1 MHAMSLRMRV
11 LPASWSSSSAKPI
24 TTSSSSD
31 DSQPQE
37 HEPPP
42 PPSAAVY
49 LNIYD
54 ISPLNHYL
62 YWFGL
67 GIFHSGIEVHG
78 MEYGFGAHE
87 YPTSG
92 VFQVEPKS
100 CPGFI
105 FRRSVCVGT
114 TDMSRSQVRTCIED
128 LAEEYHGDTYHLIIK
143 NCNHFT
149 ADVCKRLT
157 GKPVPGWV
165 NRLAKLGSLFNCVLP
180 EGIKVSAV
188 RDVNTHPD
196 FSGILLCTP
205 GLTVYDGLGSNASII
220 EGSDDDDLDQLLRT
234 PNSDVIPSRDRTLT
248 PGRDSV

>member
-1 MHAMSLRMRV
+1 MRV
-11 LPASWSSSSAKPI
+11 LPASWSSASSSAKP
-24 TTSSSSD
+24 SSSS
-31 DSQPQE
+31 SSSTK
-37 HEPPP
+37 EPPP
-42 PPSAAVY
+42 PPPSAAAVY

-67 GIFHSGIEVHG
+67 GIFHSGIEAHG

-114 TDMSRSQVRTCIED
+114 TDMSPSQVRTCIED
-128 LAEEYHGDTYHLIIK
+128 LAEDYHGDTYHLIVK

-149 ADVCKRLT
+149 ADVCQRLT

-165 NRLAKLGSLFNCVLP
+165 NRLARLGSFFNCVLP
-180 EGIKVSAV
+180 ESIKVSAV
-188 RDVNTHPD
+188 RDVNPHPD
-196 FSGILLCTP
+196 FSD
-205 GLTVYDGLGSNASII
+205 DGLGSNASIV
-220 EGSDDDDLDQLLRT
+220 EGSDEDDDLDQLLRV
-234 PNSDVIPSRDRTLT
+234 PNSDVLSSRDKTLT
-248 PGRDSV
+248 PGRDSF